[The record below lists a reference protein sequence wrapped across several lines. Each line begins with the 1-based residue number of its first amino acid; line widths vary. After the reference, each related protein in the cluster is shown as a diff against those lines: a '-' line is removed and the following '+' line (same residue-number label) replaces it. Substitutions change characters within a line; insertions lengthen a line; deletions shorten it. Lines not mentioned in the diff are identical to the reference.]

1 MVDQLVDNQL
11 LTLDQ
16 DIQNANGFCF
26 DCADAES
33 VIVEGVD
40 MYDNEITREEGM
52 SMSMSK
58 VKWILKKFNV
68 INKK

>member
-1 MVDQLVDNQL
+1 MAQCKCCEREKELRF
-11 LTLDQ
+11 
-16 DIQNANGFCF
+16 GFCF

-58 VKWILKKFNV
+58 VKWVLKKFNV
-68 INKK
+68 IKNK

>member
-1 MVDQLVDNQL
+1 MAQCKCCERA
-11 LTLDQ
+11 LDLRF
-16 DIQNANGFCF
+16 GFCF

-40 MYDNEITREEGM
+40 MYDNEITKEEGM
-52 SMSMSK
+52 PMSMSK

-68 INKK
+68 IKNK

>member
-1 MVDQLVDNQL
+1 MAQCKCCERE
-11 LTLDQ
+11 LDLRF
-16 DIQNANGFCF
+16 GFCF

-58 VKWILKKFNV
+58 VKWVLKKFNV
-68 INKK
+68 IKNK

>member
-1 MVDQLVDNQL
+1 MAQCKCCERE
-11 LTLDQ
+11 LDLRF
-16 DIQNANGFCF
+16 GFCF

-68 INKK
+68 IKNK